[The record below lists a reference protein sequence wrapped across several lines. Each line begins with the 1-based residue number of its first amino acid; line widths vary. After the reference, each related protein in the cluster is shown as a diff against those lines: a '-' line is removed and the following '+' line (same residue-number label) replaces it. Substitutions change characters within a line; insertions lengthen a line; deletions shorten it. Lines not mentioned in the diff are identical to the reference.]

1 MIVHLRVRN
10 LGLKLLNIALQLSE
24 SKFLFVKGDDNTYFP
39 WKVVRV
45 VRVEIKLDNGQ

>member
-10 LGLKLLNIALQLSE
+10 LGLKLVNVAFYLSE

-39 WKVVRV
+39 WR
-45 VRVEIKLDNGQ
+45 L